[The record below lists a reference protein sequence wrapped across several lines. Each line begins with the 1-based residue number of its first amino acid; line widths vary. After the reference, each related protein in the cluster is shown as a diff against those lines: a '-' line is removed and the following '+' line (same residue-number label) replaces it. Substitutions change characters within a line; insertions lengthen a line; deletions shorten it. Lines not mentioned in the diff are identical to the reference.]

1 MMINRIEKKIKRELI
16 ILDFDDTIFYNPRH
30 NFSIDINP
38 NNIIE
43 ARYFFRE
50 FVRQIGIFDHRNI
63 CFMLITGRDR
73 EQRDIILHHL
83 RLKGY
88 RIDNAIF
95 INIYNA
101 YFPDSVQYFDD
112 NSFLIYYWYWKA
124 QIVNELKVSNEY
136 KSITIIDNDDS
147 ICTMLRQLDMNIIK
161 AKIEFFG
168 NSLQIIFSGF
178 NPVQKL
184 EIKNW

>member
-1 MMINRIEKKIKRELI
+1 MIVNEIEKKKKKELI
-16 ILDFDDTIFYNPRH
+16 ILDFDDTLYINLKRNYT
-30 NFSIDINP
+30 IDINP
-38 NNIIE
+38 NNILD

-50 FVRQIGIFDHRNI
+50 FVRQIGIFNHRNI

-73 EQRDIILHHL
+73 EQRNIILHHL

-101 YFPDSVQYFDD
+101 YFPNSIQYFDD
-112 NSFLIYYWYWKA
+112 SSFLIYYWYWKA
-124 QIVNELKVSNEY
+124 QIINELKISNEY
-136 KSITIIDNDDS
+136 KSITVIDNDDS
-147 ICTMLRQLDMNIIK
+147 ICTMLKQLDMNIIK
-161 AKIEFFG
+161 ANIKSFR
-168 NSLQIIFSGF
+168 NNLHIIFSDF
-178 NPVQKL
+178 NPVQKI

>member
-1 MMINRIEKKIKRELI
+1 MNKLERKTKKELI
-16 ILDFDDTIFYNPRH
+16 ILDFDDTIFYNPKN
-30 NFSIDINP
+30 NFTIDINP
-38 NNIIE
+38 NNIID

-63 CFMLITGRDR
+63 CFMLVTGRDR

-101 YFPDSVQYFDD
+101 HFPDSVQYFNDS
-112 NSFLIYYWYWKA
+112 SFLIYYWYWKA
-124 QIVNELKVSNEY
+124 QIINQLSLSNEY
-136 KSITIIDNDDS
+136 KSITVIDNDDS
-147 ICTMLRQLDMNIIK
+147 ICTMLKGLDFKIINVKIVPFHDNLQLYFNSESKK
-161 AKIEFFG
+161 ADF
-168 NSLQIIFSGF
+168 
-178 NPVQKL
+178 
-184 EIKNW
+184 IKNYI